1 MNDMLRERLWR
12 SLEALP
18 EERLYQVLDYAEF
31 LSSKY
36 VRDGAARPVSPLRR
50 FSERLEDHM
59 RMNGVGLSAIK
70 GTIGAMGT
78 ADRVMSDIAKTGR
91 TLLKEVEDGLRS
103 SGEVR
108 PGAENEAIAPPRE
121 REAPPLRTPA
131 PQASATPTDAAA
143 SE

>member
-12 SLEALP
+12 TLEALP

-36 VRDGAARPVSPLRR
+36 VRDGVGQPVSPLRR

-78 ADRVMSDIAKTGR
+78 ADRVVSDIARTGKSLFR
-91 TLLKEVEDGLRS
+91 EVEEG
-103 SGEVR
+103 
-108 PGAENEAIAPPRE
+108 
-121 REAPPLRTPA
+121 LRTP
-131 PQASATPTDAAA
+131 PRPNTTAARLPEESSGPA
-143 SE
+143 GDDKVITE